1 MPFTTYH
8 LASGLLVGLILR
20 KWIHLPTFLITTT
33 ILVDLGS
40 GLLILSRV
48 DTRPHGLTHNF
59 FMAAP
64 LGLLSALIIYFLDKF
79 FEMHKILYKTFYL
92 AEHSESFLKYIFGGI
107 IGWFLHL
114 FLDAPLY
121 DEMRPLEPL
130 VSSMNPLYLPYTQM
144 MWVVYD
150 LILYGGLVAYS
161 TYFYFKSRNVFGG
174 SLARFQL
181 GILAILVAISL
192 APIVIDIELPFRD
205 EEAFIPLGIAVS
217 GLLLITISL
226 REMKLISSMRE
237 TLILLITIILI
248 IAACSSLRNLL
259 LSSTVITVIYF
270 GAALVI
276 ALLRKPLAQISL
288 EVGKRSVKAVD
299 LLLIGWLSTL
309 IIVGIPVFIASL
321 FIIIIKSREL
331 IKVSSL
337 S

>member
-1 MPFTTYH
+1 M
-8 LASGLLVGLILR
+8 
-20 KWIHLPTFLITTT
+20 
-33 ILVDLGS
+33 
-40 GLLILSRV
+40 SRV

-299 LLLIGWLSTL
+299 LLLI
-309 IIVGIPVFIASL
+309 
-321 FIIIIKSREL
+321 
-331 IKVSSL
+331 
-337 S
+337 